1 VHVLGF
7 YGSESAFV
15 TALREVVVPACP
27 TVPVTTITY
36 QIVMSKR
43 DRFLKE
49 SGEAVFALLKLTS
62 ASADAFPPLK
72 SAAGA
77 LYTSLR
83 LSGMSISYATISCQC
98 SSLYAQKFKSNKR
111 EWTDFA
117 IYIKDTLACIIQFFP
132 ISTSPE
138 AILCRIWRS

>member
-1 VHVLGF
+1 MWHVLGF
-7 YGSESAFV
+7 YGSAFF
-15 TALREVVVPACP
+15 TGGSTACP

-72 SAAGA
+72 SAAGGA
-77 LYTSLR
+77 LHIVEIVLVCRYRMRPFRVSAHHCMHRNSSRTRENGPTLPYTSR
-83 LSGMSISYATISCQC
+83 IPSRASFNS
-98 SSLYAQKFKSNKR
+98 
-111 EWTDFA
+111 
-117 IYIKDTLACIIQFFP
+117 FP